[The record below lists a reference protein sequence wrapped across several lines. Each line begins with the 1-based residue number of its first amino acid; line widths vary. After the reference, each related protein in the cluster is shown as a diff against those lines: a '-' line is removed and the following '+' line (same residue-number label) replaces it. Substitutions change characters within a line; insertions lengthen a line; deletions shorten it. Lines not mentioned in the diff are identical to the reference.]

1 MFAVAK
7 RYTGGYMSYR
17 PTIPEGEV
25 IMVKVLPSTT
35 VQLVHLLTGT
45 TLKVQG
51 DTVVL
56 EEKRARLTEIFPEER
71 GKGYVRTCL
80 TPHARAEFWNMVKML
95 RTARALQQRAG
106 RRAKA
111 SLELLPQIAIA

>member
-7 RYTGGYMSYR
+7 HYTGGCMSSQS
-17 PTIPEGEV
+17 TIPEGEV
-25 IMVKVLPSTT
+25 IMVRVLPSTT
-35 VQLVHLLTGT
+35 VQLIHLVTGT
-45 TLKVQG
+45 TLRVQD

-56 EEKRARLTEIFPEER
+56 EERRARLTEIFPEER

-95 RTARALQQRAG
+95 RLACTLQQRAG
-106 RRAKA
+106 RHAKA
-111 SLELLPQIAIA
+111 FLEPLPQAVI